1 VAPSPVHP
9 VKLGR
14 VQLKNQGVRAP
25 ATDAEQYVS
34 VSLSKG
40 GNVSLSKEAPGLTN
54 VVVGLGWDVRTTT
67 GTEFD
72 LDASAIVAGAE
83 GKVLSDKHFIFFNNL
98 VSPDGTVEH
107 TGDNLTGEG
116 EGDDEQVKVNLA
128 GMAAD
133 VDKVVF
139 PVSIY
144 DADSRSQS
152 FGQVRNAFIR
162 VMNEAG
168 GAEIARYDLSED
180 ASTETAMVF
189 GELYRNGA
197 EWKFR
202 AVGQGYASGL
212 AGIARDFGVNV

>member
-1 VAPSPVHP
+1 M
-9 VKLGR
+9 G
-14 VQLKNQGVRAP
+14 
-25 ATDAEQYVS
+25 

-40 GNVSLSKEAPGLTN
+40 GNVSLTKEAPGLTD
-54 VVVGLGWDVRTTT
+54 VLIGLGWDVRTTD
-67 GTEFD
+67 GAAFD
-72 LDASAIVAGAE
+72 LDASAIVLNDTD
-83 GKVLSDKHFIFFNNL
+83 KVISDKHFIFFNNL
-98 VSPDGTVEH
+98 TSPDGTVEH

-116 EGDDEQVKVNLA
+116 EGDDEAIKVNLA
-128 GMAAD
+128 GMAQD
-133 VDKVVF
+133 VQKIVF

-162 VMNEAG
+162 VVNSANNS
-168 GAEIARYDLSED
+168 EIARYDLSED

-202 AVGQGYASGL
+202 AVGQGWTSGL
-212 AGIARDFGVNV
+212 AGIAKDYGVNVG